1 MDRLDIH
8 GRQRRLEL
16 AVQGVKSS
24 RLISERNKR
33 LILEFCSY
41 CFAEGLSVDRA
52 EHLVRCLKKI
62 AEMLGKDFDEANKE
76 DIVEVVRRI
85 EARRISAWTKHDYRA
100 ALKKFYKWLK
110 GAESI

>member
-16 AVQGVKSS
+16 AVQSVRSS

-52 EHLVRCLKKI
+52 EHLVCC
-62 AEMLGKDFDEANKE
+62 AE
-76 DIVEVVRRI
+76 EV
-85 EARRISAWTKHDYRA
+85 
-100 ALKKFYKWLK
+100 L
-110 GAESI
+110 